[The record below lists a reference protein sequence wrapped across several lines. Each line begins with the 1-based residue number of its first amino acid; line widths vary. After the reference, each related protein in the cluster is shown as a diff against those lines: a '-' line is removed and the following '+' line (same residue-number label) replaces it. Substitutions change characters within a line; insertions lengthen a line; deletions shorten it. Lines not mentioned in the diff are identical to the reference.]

1 MKNLAIVVLFTF
13 ALSGLGVAATGAH
26 PARAGAPGFNASGP
40 GDDRWDEDKKK
51 KKKKKKDGG
60 EEDEE
65 EYRLF
70 GQASRS
76 GSNAFQV

>member
-51 KKKKKKDGG
+51 KKKKKDGG

-65 EYRLF
+65 EYRLL
-70 GQASRS
+70 GQASHT
-76 GSNAFQV
+76 GSDAFRV

>member
-51 KKKKKKDGG
+51 KKKKKDGG

-65 EYRLF
+65 DYRPILR
-70 GQASRS
+70 GDLDSL
-76 GSNAFQV
+76 G